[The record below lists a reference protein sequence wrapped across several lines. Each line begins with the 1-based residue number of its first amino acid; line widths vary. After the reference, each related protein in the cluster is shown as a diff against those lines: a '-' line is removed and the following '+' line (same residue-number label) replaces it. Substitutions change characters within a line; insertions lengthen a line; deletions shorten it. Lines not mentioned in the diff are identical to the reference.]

1 MNKIS
6 HLSSP
11 ASPVPHHPMPNWQP
25 QPYPVPPALAG
36 TATVTPDGAVEAG
49 SWQSFTL
56 AYTAGRF
63 GIDDSGSLKVCFRFA
78 TDQTRLQLDD
88 PSGPGFVA
96 VVASNGAVLETRFDY
111 KQNTRPW
118 DRTLYI
124 KVVRGFLREGDTITV
139 HLGDRRQ
146 GSPGLRTQTFAEPF
160 FEFHVLADPIAC
172 YHYVPVAVQPMIAV
186 EAGTRRSWIAVLPSI
201 VGRQETFSLRMRSE
215 DQWGNPSGKG
225 PAELFLSANLPI
237 EGLPASLSL
246 PDGQVTADIE
256 GLRPAAG
263 GDLLIELRDRAGNRL
278 AVSNPMS
285 IVATTP
291 QARLYWADFH
301 AQSGE
306 TIGTNS
312 AADYFAFARDTAFI
326 DIVGHQGNDFQITGA
341 FWNELNRLFDQFDE
355 PGRFVTIPGYEW
367 SGNTALGGDR
377 NVFFAESGRTIRRS
391 SHALVPDHAD
401 LATDCH
407 TANELFAALKRDGED
422 TITFAHV
429 GGRYADIG
437 VAHDIAIETAVEVHS
452 SWGTFEWIVNDAFD
466 LGYRVGIVANSDGHK
481 GRPGA
486 EGPGASLFGAYGGLT
501 CLQLPELSRRA
512 VFEALRGR
520 RHFATTGSRLRL
532 EVTATFSGQTE
543 QFAADPVLGPTA
555 REPVACAPMGAIVH
569 ATGGQ
574 ATLSVAVSAAAP
586 IERIEIRNGREIV
599 NVYRP
604 YRAEQLGRRIRVIWS
619 GAEYRGRFRM
629 TAWDGRATLDGNAFE
644 RADAVNFFNPDRP
657 LHRENEDAL
666 SWRSITT
673 GNFSG
678 FDATLREATAGRLK
692 IETPLGKLDIAIA
705 EIGYEPM
712 TFAFGGL
719 DRKLTVYRL
728 PDINP
733 CVSAEIR
740 QVVKLHGGRDNPL
753 YVSVI
758 TEDGHQA
765 WSSPIYAVP
774 RPEWM
779 VLP

>member
-6 HLSSP
+6 RTP
-11 ASPVPHHPMPNWQP
+11 APAAPHHPMPNWQP

-36 TATVTPDGAVEAG
+36 SATVTPACPVEAG

-56 AYTAGRF
+56 VYTAGRF

-78 TDQTRLQLDD
+78 TDQTRLQLED
-88 PSGPGFVA
+88 PSGPGFVT
-96 VVASNGAVLETRFDY
+96 VEASNGAVLEMRFDY

-124 KVVRGFLREGDTITV
+124 KVVRGFMREGDTITV
-139 HLGDRRQ
+139 RLGDRRQ

-172 YHYVPVAVQPMIAV
+172 YHYVPVAAQPVIAI
-186 EAGTRRSWIAVLPSI
+186 EAGPRRGWFAVLPSI
-201 VGRQETFSLRMRSE
+201 AGRQETFSLRMRSE
-215 DQWGNPSGKG
+215 DQWGNASGKE
-225 PAELFLSANLPI
+225 PVELFLSASAPVD
-237 EGLPASLSL
+237 GLPASLTL
-246 PDGQVTADIE
+246 ADGQATAEIE
-256 GLRPAAG
+256 GLRPGAE
-263 GDLLIELRDRAGNRL
+263 GDLLIELRDRDGRRL

-285 IVATTP
+285 VVSSIP
-291 QARLYWADFH
+291 QTRLFWADFH

-306 TIGTNS
+306 TIGTN
-312 AADYFAFARDTAFI
+312 AAEDYFAFARDTAFI
-326 DIVGHQGNDFQITGA
+326 DIVGHQGNDFQITA
-341 FWNELNRLFDQFDE
+341 EFWSELNRLYELFDD

-377 NVFFAESGRTIRRS
+377 NVFFATSGRAIRRS
-391 SHALVPDHAD
+391 SHALVAD
-401 LATDCH
+401 QSDLSTDCH
-407 TANELFAALKRDGED
+407 TANELFTALKRDGED
-422 TITFAHV
+422 AITFAHV

-437 VAHDIAIETAVEVHS
+437 VAHDVAIETAVEVHS

-512 VFEALRGR
+512 VFEALRAR
-520 RHFATTGSRLRL
+520 RHFATTGSRMRL
-532 EVTATFSGQTE
+532 DVSAAFAGETELFAT
-543 QFAADPVLGPTA
+543 DPALGATSRQA
-555 REPVACAPMGAIVH
+555 VGCAPMGAIVH
-569 ATGGQ
+569 TTGDQ
-574 ATLSVAVSAAAP
+574 ATLSVTASAAAP

-599 NVYRP
+599 AVHRP
-604 YRAEQLGRRIRVIWS
+604 YGADQLGRRIRVVWS

-629 TAWDGRATLDGNAFE
+629 TAWDGRATVDGNAFE
-644 RADAVNFFNPDRP
+644 RADAINFFNPDRP
-657 LHRENEDAL
+657 LQRDGEHVL

-678 FDATLREATAGRLK
+678 FDATLREAKAGRLAL
-692 IETPLGKLDIAIA
+692 ETPLGKVDIAVA
-705 EIGYEPM
+705 DIGYEPM
-712 TFAFGGL
+712 SFAFGGL
-719 DRKLTVYRL
+719 DRKLVVYRL
-728 PDINP
+728 PDVNP
-733 CVSAEIR
+733 CLSMSVDHVVSLR
-740 QVVKLHGGRDNPL
+740 SDRDNPL
-753 YVSVI
+753 YVSVF

-774 RPEWM
+774 RPGWI
-779 VLP
+779 